1 MVGEASAAVRR
12 VNTISGGLEKRNLK
26 ASLKRSRANAE
37 KEVRVFSGGRK
48 RGDLE
53 MFLPR
58 QFLPLKVV
66 TSFLVIRVF
75 IF

>member
-48 RGDLE
+48 
-53 MFLPR
+53 
-58 QFLPLKVV
+58 
-66 TSFLVIRVF
+66 
-75 IF
+75 